1 MVHCSVCFKDN
12 IISKIRTIGDQIVCS
27 LSCVGLLNSNEHD
40 SCGYCHRP
48 VWRDSY
54 YKVNNKFYCTEICKD
69 KIISELKI
77 PYNSKSI
84 QYIEENIFFNDINA
98 DSFSDINN
106 SKQLREEVLKFYKD
120 FQFDNIIQNDNIII
134 KAERYNNK
142 KSIKNENEYLTD
154 SKKGKLKY
162 FKKINRYDAQ
172 EGKNTNIKDTTNIE
186 ESIDKSKSKNYV
198 GITTNTF
205 DDRNN
210 LKKVYTSKNLH
221 NKEDKINILKYRT
234 KRTKVDRLNKNIYNS
249 YIDNYY
255 GKEKVSNTDK
265 NLLNEIFSN
274 NINKNGI
281 NSYSLINNINYTNG
295 NNSASTRNL
304 SSNSNFNS
312 KKSNVSDSSSRK
324 RISYNNINKN
334 KTNSV
339 RKDRVLNYC
348 CYCGN
353 GIGRSSF
360 LDRKGN
366 HFCSDYCK
374 EEFIKCGN

>member
-1 MVHCSVCFKDN
+1 MTHCSVCFKDN
-12 IISKIRTIGDQIVCS
+12 ILSKIRTIGDQMVCS
-27 LSCVGLLNSNEHD
+27 LACVGLLNSNEQD

-54 YKVNNKFYCTEICKD
+54 YKVNNKFYCTEVCKD

-77 PYNSKSI
+77 PYDSKSI
-84 QYIEENIFFNDINA
+84 QYFQENIFFNDNNT

-120 FQFDNIIQNDNIII
+120 FKFDTVIQNDNIII
-134 KAERYNNK
+134 KKERYSNK
-142 KSIKNENEYLTD
+142 NKNEYL
-154 SKKGKLKY
+154 SESNKGKPKY
-162 FKKINRYDAQ
+162 FKKISRCNTL
-172 EGKNTNIKDTTNIE
+172 EGKTTNRKNTANIE
-186 ESIDKSKSKNYV
+186 ESIDNSKSKNYV
-198 GITTNTF
+198 GTTVNTF
-205 DDRNN
+205 DDKNN
-210 LKKVYTSKNLH
+210 LKKVYISKNLQ
-221 NKEDKINILKYRT
+221 NKEDNINILKYRT
-234 KRTKVDRLNKNIYNS
+234 KRTKVDRLNKNIYNT

-255 GKEKVSNTDK
+255 GKEKVSNSDK
-265 NLLNEIFSN
+265 SSLNEIMSN

-281 NSYSLINNINYTNG
+281 NSYSFINNINYTNG
-295 NNSASTRNL
+295 NNNSSTRNL

-312 KKSNVSDSSSRK
+312 KKSNVSDNSSK
-324 RISYNNINKN
+324 GIAYNNINKN

-339 RKDRVLNYC
+339 TKDKVLNYC

-374 EEFIKCGN
+374 EEFIKCGY